1 MPGRGSFVLTDETDL
16 SLHNWVPR
24 TLQTGGYDGVSK
36 VVLMHHDD
44 WTDPSGRK
52 AASMVM
58 HRAIREQRSNI
69 RLRVALSDYTRPR
82 RIRPRVDHA
91 LLHLCG
97 IVAAIVFSDIHRQ
110 TTRARERQSPKPIE
124 VDVDASGLPDGI
136 REAAPHWVAQRVA
149 ELAGPLSPEAALGSM
164 NEDTVEV

>member
-1 MPGRGSFVLTDETDL
+1 M
-16 SLHNWVPR
+16 
-24 TLQTGGYDGVSK
+24 
-36 VVLMHHDD
+36 
-44 WTDPSGRK
+44 
-52 AASMVM
+52 
-58 HRAIREQRSNI
+58 
-69 RLRVALSDYTRPR
+69 
-82 RIRPRVDHA
+82 DHA